1 MNNEKSVNTF
11 DRAYQSRLGQ
21 ISTDFNNNVTNFWN
35 NFKPQRDIE
44 TAKEIINYQQVSD
57 YVKKGS
63 TTPELQS
70 LDRNTSFEIIYQK
83 TKKKSIFLTPTIKTK
98 DFL

>member
-1 MNNEKSVNTF
+1 M
-11 DRAYQSRLGQ
+11 
-21 ISTDFNNNVTNFWN
+21 
-35 NFKPQRDIE
+35 
-44 TAKEIINYQQVSD
+44 NYQQVSD
-57 YVKKGS
+57 YMKKGS